1 MAVFPNVEEVMP
13 VLENFEVG
21 ADEDGVVVSEVEME
35 FETARRRPL
44 GSAAALIADIPW
56 VYLPLFRR
64 FAYRNDS
71 VLLTFRVDGALG
83 KPTPAAAELASQRW
97 IADVLDEDTAHEY
110 ASAVEAPQE
119 EVEPELLE
127 ATPGQGGPLGVAGP
141 EVAALRARLVQLETL
156 LANRDPPA
164 GPVGQPSRLGAMVF
178 GNQPQPGLSP
188 QDVEALKR
196 AVGPPPGR
204 IGRNE
209 AAQRGPGR
217 TSADHVHFAEHD
229 REVAEAEAEQ
239 DLVAALESQLPSNP
253 DPFQKMLI
261 LQLKQT
267 SDLVKALAPRASAD
281 PLQAVL
287 GGSDSGSAGSGG
299 GSGGV
304 KGYAAR
310 ELFLKQIEDDNLVL
324 SLMRKHARQ
333 ELGISEAKEE
343 GSLMRTYLEQ
353 RIPIGDHRTM
363 AQLGFM
369 MAWGWEAASTFNNQQ
384 CSDAGLLWEDAQL
397 CGASMSGFRPHRP
410 GLVADRTSRAKLP
423 RYGGGSKKVVSD
435 PLFQVASSDMGG
447 SKCEL
452 PQGHRHVR
460 DEVEDPGC
468 AKQNFFGRRQ
478 GWRHGDPSAEMDQ
491 EEKGRKRWRHCP
503 RRPSTC
509 MTESCSREFP
519 EQRSESRQSLCG
531 KIVDEEPSFKP
542 VEDFP
547 KNSFSSCLYNIQLDR
562 PIDAFGL
569 IDECIRHLERIPCSF
584 NTFKS
589 RSLRPSWLSRS

>member
-1 MAVFPNVEEVMP
+1 MASPSGLGATNRYRVTPEIVKAGAAGPAKEKLGCIVLTDSADEPTAWRCSTYLLRCRERGFMAVFPNVEEVMP

-21 ADEDGVVVSEVEME
+21 AEEDGVVVSEVEME

-44 GSAAALIADIPW
+44 GSASALIADIPW

-83 KPTPAAAELASQRW
+83 KPTPAAAEFASQRW

-119 EVEPELLE
+119 DGEPELLE
-127 ATPGQGGPLGVAGP
+127 AAPGQDGPHGVAGP

-164 GPVGQPSRLGAMVF
+164 GPAGQPSRLEAMVF

-209 AAQRGPGR
+209 ATQRGPGR
-217 TSADHVHFAEHD
+217 ASADHVHFAEHD

-261 LQLKQT
+261 LQL

-287 GGSDSGSAGSGG
+287 GGSDSGSAGSGE

-310 ELFLKQIEDDNLVL
+310 ELFLKQIEDDNLVVN
-324 SLMRKHARQ
+324 LMRKHARQ

-343 GSLMRTYLEQ
+343 GSLMRSYLEQ

-363 AQLGFM
+363 TQLGFM
-369 MAWGWEAASTFNNQQ
+369 MAWGWEAASTTNNVQMQ
-384 CSDAGLLWEDAQL
+384 AFCGKMLSYVEQACLDSGRTGLAWLL
-397 CGASMSGFRPHRP
+397 T
-410 GLVADRTSRAKLP
+410 GLPEPNYQGMAVVRKRSSLTPFSKLPAPTWVAANVSYLKDIDTFETKLKTLGVPNRTSSAADKDGDTVIPRPKWTKKKKGGKGGDTAPEDLP
-423 RYGGGSKKVVSD
+423 H
-435 PLFQVASSDMGG
+435 A
-447 SKCEL
+447 
-452 PQGHRHVR
+452 
-460 DEVEDPGC
+460 
-468 AKQNFFGRRQ
+468 
-478 GWRHGDPSAEMDQ
+478 
-491 EEKGRKRWRHCP
+491 
-503 RRPSTC
+503 
-509 MTESCSREFP
+509 
-519 EQRSESRQSLCG
+519 
-531 KIVDEEPSFKP
+531 
-542 VEDFP
+542 
-547 KNSFSSCLYNIQLDR
+547 
-562 PIDAFGL
+562 
-569 IDECIRHLERIPCSF
+569 
-584 NTFKS
+584 
-589 RSLRPSWLSRS
+589 